1 MTEKFQ
7 KPFIDR
13 PSILNPKPGDPNG
26 YATKDGMWA
35 AVPWGKKFVIIH
47 NGFQVEVCNN
57 YKLAKAYIDKQVKL
71 TKPKRSKTKT
81 GTATLEDH
89 LK

>member
-1 MTEKFQ
+1 MNIQNET
-7 KPFIDR
+7 
-13 PSILNPKPGDPNG
+13 ILNPKPGDPNG
-26 YATKDGMWA
+26 YVTKDCMWA
-35 AVPWGKKFVIIH
+35 AVPFGKKFMIIQ
-47 NGFQVEVCNN
+47 NGSQVEVCNS
-57 YKLAKAYIDKQVKL
+57 YKLAKAYIDKQFKL